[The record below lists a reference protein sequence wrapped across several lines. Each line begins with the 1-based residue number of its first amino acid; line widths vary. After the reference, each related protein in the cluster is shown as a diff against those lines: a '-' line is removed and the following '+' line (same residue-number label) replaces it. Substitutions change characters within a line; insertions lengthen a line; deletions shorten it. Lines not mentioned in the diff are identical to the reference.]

1 VVQAAKYYQLS
12 RFYFQNHLANCTRGY
27 SY

>member
-12 RFYFQNHLANCTRGY
+12 RFYFQNHLANCTR
-27 SY
+27 SYPY